1 MNQDFE
7 PACRRMEWLDPFYQS
22 VWEKAFQ
29 DAIPISGTFEL
40 TPRCNLNCRMCYV
53 HLPAEE
59 IPCHGRELTAV
70 EWLRIA
76 EEAREAGTTWLCITG
91 GEPLMHPEFP
101 EIWRG
106 LCEMGFFITLQT
118 NATMVE
124 GKMAE
129 LLEQYPPRS
138 AKITLYGS
146 NDEVYE
152 AVCRVKQGFTRAH
165 AGIRRLMEM
174 RIPIQLVSTI
184 IRQNEADAQR
194 MALFAY
200 YYHLPWAA
208 TGSIKSSLR
217 GAHSEAEE
225 VRVTE
230 KLEEAEKEQIR
241 RRLKEHPVDITRKP
255 CTYCKDYRLGYW
267 ILWDGS
273 MRFCSFMNEPDISIR
288 DRSFRE
294 AWQALVQY
302 EEELDWPPECKS
314 CPVSKAC
321 FKCAATLA
329 TECGS
334 VHRVNDAFC
343 NRVKQYYD
351 EEKGKWKLWDRSM

>member
-1 MNQDFE
+1 
-7 PACRRMEWLDPFYQS
+7 
-22 VWEKAFQ
+22 
-29 DAIPISGTFEL
+29 
-40 TPRCNLNCRMCYV
+40 
-53 HLPAEE
+53 
-59 IPCHGRELTAV
+59 
-70 EWLRIA
+70 
-76 EEAREAGTTWLCITG
+76 
-91 GEPLMHPEFP
+91 MHPEFP

-129 LLEQYPPRS
+129 LLEQYPPRR

-152 AVCRVKQGFTRAH
+152 AVCRVKLGFTRAH

-200 YYHLPWAA
+200 YYHLPWVA

-273 MRFCSFMNEPDISIR
+273 MRFCSFMNERIFPYETDPSVR
-288 DRSFRE
+288 PGRHWFSMKRNWTGRRNAKAVRYRKPASNVLRHWLRSV
-294 AWQALVQY
+294 A
-302 EEELDWPPECKS
+302 
-314 CPVSKAC
+314 AC
-321 FKCAATLA
+321 I
-329 TECGS
+329 G
-334 VHRVNDAFC
+334 
-343 NRVKQYYD
+343 
-351 EEKGKWKLWDRSM
+351 

>member
-1 MNQDFE
+1 MSAPFE
-7 PACRRMEWLDPFYQS
+7 PACRRTEWLDPFYKA
-22 VWEKAFQ
+22 VWEKAY
-29 DAIPISGTFEL
+29 AEGIPISGTFEL

-59 IPCHGRELTAV
+59 IPKHGRELTAK

-76 EEAREAGTTWLCITG
+76 EEAREAGTMWLCVTG

-101 EIWRG
+101 EIWKG

-118 NATMVE
+118 NGTMIE
-124 GKMAE
+124 KETAE
-129 LLEQYPPRS
+129 LLERYPPRG

-146 NDEVYE
+146 NDQVYE

-174 RIPIQLVSTI
+174 GIPIQLVSTV
-184 IRQNEADAQR
+184 IRQNEADVQR
-194 MALFAY
+194 MALFARY
-200 YYHLPWAA
+200 YGLPWMA
-208 TGSIKSSLR
+208 TGSIKPSVR
-217 GAHSEAEE
+217 GADSQAEE

-230 KLEEAEKEQIR
+230 KLEEAEREQIR
-241 RRLKEHPVDITRKP
+241 RRITEHPVDITRKP

-267 ILWDGS
+267 VLWDGS
-273 MRFCSFMNEPDISIR
+273 MRFCSFMNEPDIPVWKMP
-288 DRSFRE
+288 FRE
-294 AWQALVQY
+294 AWQALLRY
-302 EEELDWPPECKS
+302 EEELDWPPECKR

-321 FKCAATLA
+321 AKCAATLA

-334 VHRVNDAFC
+334 VHRVTDEFC
-343 NRVKQYYD
+343 QRVKKYYD
-351 EEKGKWKLWDRSM
+351 EKEGKWKLWDRSM